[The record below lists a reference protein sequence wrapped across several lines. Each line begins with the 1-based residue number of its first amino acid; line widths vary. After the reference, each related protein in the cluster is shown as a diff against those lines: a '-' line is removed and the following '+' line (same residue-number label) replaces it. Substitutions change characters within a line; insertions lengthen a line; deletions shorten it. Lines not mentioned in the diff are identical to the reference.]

1 MWGYLNYPKLM
12 LSVYQILRA
21 DLEAK
26 PLAQSA
32 GGNEG
37 LSELQKRL
45 ERKADVDTVEQL
57 LRASTNTK
65 EVV

>member
-1 MWGYLNYPKLM
+1 MMG
-12 LSVYQILRA
+12 VYQILRA

-26 PLAQSA
+26 PLAQSTS
-32 GGNEG
+32 GNEG

-65 EVV
+65 EVG

>member
-1 MWGYLNYPKLM
+1 M
-12 LSVYQILRA
+12 
-21 DLEAK
+21 EAK